1 MPGPETTAMETIRV
15 LLVDDQSGV
24 RAGLKMALSL
34 ETDIDIVGE
43 AGDGPEALAE
53 TALRRPDVVVLDYE
67 MPGMDGPAV
76 IEALKQVAA
85 LGRRARLVVAGA
97 RVLPV
102 SSLRPVVELRRALE
116 VQVDQALD
124 AIRDADHA
132 VLGLVVGRGA
142 PVARL
147 ALVLVMPRPDRQE
160 VVDDQPAR
168 ARHPRGLPGP
178 DA

>member
-1 MPGPETTAMETIRV
+1 MEMIRV

-76 IEALKQVAA
+76 IAALKRSGWDGAVVMLSLHDDQAHRSNAA
-85 LGRRARLVVAGA
+85 TAGAYAFVSKSEPCERLVDQI
-97 RVLPV
+97 
-102 SSLRPVVELRRALE
+102 RA
-116 VQVDQALD
+116 
-124 AIRDADHA
+124 A
-132 VLGLVVGRGA
+132 VN
-142 PVARL
+142 
-147 ALVLVMPRPDRQE
+147 
-160 VVDDQPAR
+160 
-168 ARHPRGLPGP
+168 
-178 DA
+178 